1 MIAKSR
7 NVFAASL
14 LLLSS
19 LTAGQAYAQKVD
31 DPTQYEYEQLQ
42 KSIIIGKTT
51 KEEIRAKFGDP
62 DYVHRASAR
71 QGGYEQSWSYY
82 PSESHGEKVRSRVT
96 GFFKNMIPGRAGT
109 AANVA
114 EDTWRRGPECEGFLL
129 VHQFRP
135 KRRRGRLRP
144 ERIQQFSSPLN
155 DRYSP
160 LSTAPES
167 RSSAS
172 ENKKAPRCGA
182 FFAVG

>member
-7 NVFAASL
+7 NLFAASL

-42 KSIIIGKTT
+42 KSIIIG
-51 KEEIRAKFGDP
+51 DP

-71 QGGYEQSWSYY
+71 QGGYEQGWSYY

-114 EDTWRRGPECEGFLL
+114 EDHGAGARNVKDFSLYINFDRNGVVEDFDQSESNNSRRL
-129 VHQFRP
+129 
-135 KRRRGRLRP
+135 
-144 ERIQQFSSPLN
+144 
-155 DRYSP
+155 
-160 LSTAPES
+160 
-167 RSSAS
+167 
-172 ENKKAPRCGA
+172 
-182 FFAVG
+182 